1 MSTTD
6 GRPVALVTGASRG
19 IGKAAALALAEA
31 GFDVAITARTL
42 RRGTGRDDS
51 DVGDHQSVPGS
62 LEETAAGIEDRRSR
76 AQVHVADLL
85 DHASLRAAVDGVLAS
100 WGRIDVLVN
109 NAIYTGPGGM
119 VPFSEL
125 TVGQL
130 ETRLSANV
138 VSQVVHDQS
147 RPPVD
152 ARSGARGVIVD
163 VTSHVAVADPPAPVG
178 QGGWGLGYAASKAAF
193 HRVAGILA
201 VELGDRGVRAYNLD
215 PGYVDTERQ
224 LAKRSA
230 NGLAGHYRGA
240 PPQRP
245 RRGHR
250 LAGHRAAGRGQRG
263 DLRAQ
268 KVALDLGLHP
278 DWRTPAPEGPGRA
291 AGRRG

>member
-1 MSTTD
+1 MSTTG

-19 IGKAAALALAEA
+19 IGKAAALALAGA

-51 DVGDHQSVPGS
+51 DVGDDRSVPGS

-85 DHASLRAAVDGVLAS
+85 DHASLRAAVDGVLTS

-138 VSQVVHDQS
+138 VSQVVTIKAVLPS
-147 RPPVD
+147 MLE
-152 ARSGARGVIVD
+152 AGSGVIVD

-178 QGGWGLGYAASKAAF
+178 HGGWGLGYAASKAAF

-201 VELGDRGVRAYNLD
+201 VELGDRGLRAYNLD

-224 LAKRSA
+224 LANAQA

-240 PPQRP
+240 PPSVP
-245 RRGHR
+245 GAVIAW
-250 LAGHRAAGRGQRG
+250 LATAPPGVGNGETV
-263 DLRAQ
+263 RAQ

-278 DWRTPAPEGPGRA
+278 DWRTPAPGGPGQ
-291 AGRRG
+291 AGARRG